1 MAATSP
7 YTQNDYQAVSTFRPY
22 QLPVNDVMKAFV
34 AQNQFWDEG
43 ARRVKSA
50 YDNAA
55 DLQLTNKENQQ
66 IRDNYLKDAQKQ
78 LTKLSSMDLSDPDV
92 QRKGLALFTP
102 LYKDEG
108 IVSDDAATRH
118 IMKVNS
124 DALSYR
130 GKENGKFYSATNH
143 QYAMMGAKEFQNSTD
158 RMAGKQYLSNA
169 REYEPFH
176 DPTAELDKIMKNC
189 KPNKASGESI
199 QGFYNRGYSDE
210 SLSSMKVAS
219 CIDAGLSDQARRQL
233 QINAAVTYK
242 DQPEAL
248 RDKYMPHL
256 QGLRHGYSEDKAA
269 IQGVLANEG
278 NLKNLKPADL
288 QKLGFTDASQI
299 TPDTLKMLHE
309 KLNSLNDNIINTD
322 QTIQRLQSGNFE
334 DITGKNFEHVASS
347 VYSRDWMQ
355 NVGEGFS
362 YDWKSNSVKADPVQ
376 MMFYKEGQQNARQE
390 DDQQYDAWALQKKFD
405 NDVLL
410 KQMEMAGKILGK
422 YSKGLTQADLQ
433 SAMQVHNLGDS
444 PFSDIRTGDSYD
456 KLTGLRT
463 QVAEQRAGLNNTLLT
478 QMRSFGLPTDINSTA
493 APAFQKWYDNFKLTA
508 KGDPAKEGV
517 IGEYERSMDMLILKE
532 SKYKNLQD
540 WADGQV
546 TPLNNALATEATKV
560 QPFSI
565 NLGGRPV
572 NISGADIAAAV
583 SNKPGA
589 LRIVKQPVTQG
600 SALAAGM
607 NPFGAAANEKPEEV
621 YFNGHKLPQQE
632 ADKVLNQYYDF
643 AQKTTK
649 MMNDIRGRR
658 NQLLQTQTVYQGD
671 GFVIPGLN
679 SDKENSFKDQLA
691 RVIGLPGDKLKDLV
705 IGQTDGKGNLQV
717 TLASGDEAGKNY
729 DPAAIRKNL
738 LQFNGTN
745 NKELPDGS
753 ILLTGVKEATV
764 PGDLSVVEEMRPL
777 LTTLEMNTTNARP
790 QATHYIRSASNKYYK
805 IDITPGFQ
813 PNSYMYKIVDQDQPT
828 SPIYTTNNKDDVLAM
843 FQNAMTY
850 KQ

>member
-66 IRDNYLKDAQKQ
+66 IRDNYLQDAQKQ

-176 DPTAELDKIMKNC
+176 DPTAELSNIMKNC

-248 RDKYMPHL
+248 RAKYVPHL
-256 QGLRHGYSEDKAA
+256 QGLRHGYSEDMAA

-288 QKLGFTDASQI
+288 QKLGLSDVSQL
-299 TPDTLKMLHE
+299 TPDFIKMLHE
-309 KLNSLNDNIINTD
+309 KAKSLNDNIINTD
-322 QTIQRLQSGNFE
+322 QTIERLQSGNFE
-334 DITGKNFEHVASS
+334 DIMGKNFEHVASS

-376 MMFYKEGQQNARQE
+376 MMFYKEAQQNARQE

-405 NDVLL
+405 NDLQL
-410 KQMEMAGKILGK
+410 KQMDMAGKLLGK
-422 YSKGLTQADLQ
+422 NAKDITQGDLDL
-433 SAMQVHNLGDS
+433 MRVHNTADG
-444 PFSDIRTGDSYD
+444 PFSDITTGESYNKITGIRTDI
-456 KLTGLRT
+456 
-463 QVAEQRAGLNNTLLT
+463 ANARAGLNNRLFS
-478 QMRSFGLPTDINSTA
+478 QMRSSFGLPEEVKSTSD
-493 APAFQKWYDNFKLTA
+493 PAFQKWYDNFKLTA
-508 KGDPAKEGV
+508 KGDPVKEGV
-517 IGEYERSMDMLILKE
+517 INEYEDMMNNLILKE
-532 SKYKNLQD
+532 TKYKGLQD
-540 WADGQV
+540 WADKQV
-546 TPLNNALATEATKV
+546 APMQVNIANEASKI
-560 QPFSI
+560 QPFNI
-565 NLGGRPV
+565 RGGT
-572 NISGADIAAAV
+572 ISGADI
-583 SNKPGA
+583 SNAILGKPGA
-589 LRIVKQPVTQG
+589 LQISVGSMGTQG
-600 SALAAGM
+600 SPLLGM
-607 NPFGAAANEKPEEV
+607 SSAPIGEDRV
-621 YFNGHKLPQQE
+621 TFNGQPLSGNDK
-632 ADKVLNQYYDF
+632 AKVLEAYRQLNNT
-643 AQKTTK
+643 AGLNRQKMDET
-649 MMNDIRGRR
+649 R
-658 NQLLQTQTVYQGD
+658 NTLLQSQTVVQGD
-671 GFVIPGLN
+671 GFIVPELN
-679 SDKENSFKDQLA
+679 DDKSGFKVKLA
-691 RVIGLPGDKLKDLV
+691 AAIGLPIDKIKDLIV
-705 IGQTDGKGNLQV
+705 GQTDLKGNVQV
-717 TLASGDEAGKNY
+717 TLAQGDEAGKNY
-729 DPAAIRKNL
+729 DPAVIKKNL
-738 LQFNGTN
+738 MMFNAGN
-745 NKELPDGS
+745 NRELKDGS
-753 ILLTGVKEATV
+753 VLLTGIPDATL
-764 PGDLSVVEEMRPL
+764 PGDVGVMDEMRPTL
-777 LTTLEMNTTNARP
+777 RILEMNTTDARP
-790 QATHYIRSASNKYYK
+790 QSTNFIRGASNKSFR
-805 IDITPGFQ
+805 IDIAPGFQ
-813 PNSYMYKIVDQDQPT
+813 PNSYMYKIVDQDSPT
-828 SPIYTTNNKDDVLAM
+828 APVYIARDREDALAT
-843 FQNAMTY
+843 FQ
-850 KQ
+850 KIIKSK